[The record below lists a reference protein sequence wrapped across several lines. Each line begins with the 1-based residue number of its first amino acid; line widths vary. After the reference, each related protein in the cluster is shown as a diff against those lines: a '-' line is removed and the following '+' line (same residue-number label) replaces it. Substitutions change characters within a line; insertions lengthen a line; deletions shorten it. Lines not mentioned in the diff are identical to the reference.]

1 MMPRKSCEF
10 CKEAI
15 GEIDYKDPDRL
26 KRFMTTRGKVLSRR
40 ATRCCAYHQRS
51 LARAIRRA
59 RQMALLPFN
68 EAYFM

>member
-1 MMPRKSCEF
+1 MPRKGCEF
-10 CKEAI
+10 CKDEI
-15 GEIDYKDPDRL
+15 REIDYKDVDRI
-26 KRFMTTRGKVLSRR
+26 KRFITTRGKILSRR
-40 ATRCCAYHQRS
+40 ATRCCAFHQRS